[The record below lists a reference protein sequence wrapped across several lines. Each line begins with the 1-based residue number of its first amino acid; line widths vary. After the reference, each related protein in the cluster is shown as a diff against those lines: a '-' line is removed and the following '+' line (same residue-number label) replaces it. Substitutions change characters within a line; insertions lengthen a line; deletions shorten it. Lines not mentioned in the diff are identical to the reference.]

1 MKGLCYNGM
10 NKKQREGLR
19 LEKRKEVF
27 SWIKAILIAVILAF
41 LIRTYIFAPIVV
53 DGESM
58 MPTLQDH
65 ERIVLTKFGT
75 NIDNIDRFDI
85 VVFHA
90 TVDKDYIKRVIGLP
104 GDHIEYKDDT
114 LYINGKAYEEP
125 YLDKYKNQMASGLPL
140 TESFKLEDITGS
152 MTVPEGQLFLMGD
165 NRQNSLDSREIGT
178 ISVDEIVGKANL
190 VYWPI
195 NEIKIVK

>member
-1 MKGLCYNGM
+1 M
-10 NKKQREGLR
+10 
-19 LEKRKEVF
+19 EKSKEVF
-27 SWIKAILIAVILAF
+27 SWVKAIAIAVILAF

-75 NIDNIDRFDI
+75 SIDSIDRFDI

-90 TVDKDYIKRVIGLP
+90 TEDKDYIKRVIGLP
-104 GDHIEYKDDT
+104 GDHIEYRDDT
-114 LYINGKAYEEP
+114 LYINDKKYDEP
-125 YLDKYKNQMASGLPL
+125 YLDEYKEQMAGEPL
-140 TESFKLEDITGS
+140 TGSFTLEEITGG
-152 MTVPEGQLFLMGD
+152 MTVPENQVFVMGD

-178 ISVDEIVGKANL
+178 ISVEEIVGKANL

-195 NEIKIVK
+195 KEFKIVD

>member
-1 MKGLCYNGM
+1 M
-10 NKKQREGLR
+10 
-19 LEKRKEVF
+19 EKRKEVF

-90 TVDKDYIKRVIGLP
+90 TVDKDYIKRVIGL
-104 GDHIEYKDDT
+104 
-114 LYINGKAYEEP
+114 
-125 YLDKYKNQMASGLPL
+125 
-140 TESFKLEDITGS
+140 
-152 MTVPEGQLFLMGD
+152 
-165 NRQNSLDSREIGT
+165 
-178 ISVDEIVGKANL
+178 
-190 VYWPI
+190 
-195 NEIKIVK
+195 

>member
-1 MKGLCYNGM
+1 M
-10 NKKQREGLR
+10 
-19 LEKRKEVF
+19 EKSKEVF
-27 SWIKAILIAVILAF
+27 SWVKAIGIAIILAF

-75 NIDNIDRFDI
+75 SIDSIDRFDI

-90 TVDKDYIKRVIGLP
+90 TEDKDYIKRVIGLP

-114 LYINGKAYEEP
+114 LYINGKKYDEP
-125 YLDKYKNQMASGLPL
+125 YLEEYKELMAGEPL
-140 TESFKLEDITGS
+140 TGSFKLEEVSGS
-152 MTVPEGQLFLMGD
+152 MTVPENQLFVMGD
-165 NRQNSLDSREIGT
+165 NRQNSLDSREIGPV
-178 ISVDEIVGKANL
+178 SVDEIVGKANL

-195 NEIKIVK
+195 KEFKFVE

>member
-1 MKGLCYNGM
+1 M

-19 LEKRKEVF
+19 LENRKEVF

-125 YLDKYKNQMASGLPL
+125 YLDKYKNQMAGVPL

>member
-1 MKGLCYNGM
+1 MSRIKH
-10 NKKQREGLR
+10 KREGLE
-19 LEKRKEVF
+19 LEKSKEVF
-27 SWIKAILIAVILAF
+27 SWVKAIAIAVILAF

-75 NIDNIDRFDI
+75 SIDSIDRFDI

-90 TVDKDYIKRVIGLP
+90 TEDKDYIKRVIGLP

-114 LYINGKAYEEP
+114 LYINDKKYDEP
-125 YLDKYKNQMASGLPL
+125 YLDEYKEQMAGEPL
-140 TESFKLEDITGS
+140 TGSFTLEEQTGS
-152 MTVPEGQLFLMGD
+152 MTVPENQVFVMGD

-178 ISVDEIVGKANL
+178 ISVEQIVGKANL

-195 NEIKIVK
+195 KEFKIVD

>member
-1 MKGLCYNGM
+1 M
-10 NKKQREGLR
+10 
-19 LEKRKEVF
+19 EKRKEVF

-125 YLDKYKNQMASGLPL
+125 YLDKYKNQMTSGVPL

-195 NEIKIVK
+195 NEIKLVN

>member
-1 MKGLCYNGM
+1 M

-125 YLDKYKNQMASGLPL
+125 YLDKYKNQMEAGVPL
-140 TESFKLEDITGS
+140 TESFKLEDISGS

>member
-1 MKGLCYNGM
+1 M

-125 YLDKYKNQMASGLPL
+125 YLDKYKNQMEAGVPL
-140 TESFKLEDITGS
+140 TESFKLEDISGS
-152 MTVPEGQLFLMGD
+152 TTVPEGQLFLMGD

-195 NEIKIVK
+195 NEIKLVK

>member
-1 MKGLCYNGM
+1 M
-10 NKKQREGLR
+10 
-19 LEKRKEVF
+19 EKRKEVF

-125 YLDKYKNQMASGLPL
+125 YLDKYKNQMEAGVPL
-140 TESFKLEDITGS
+140 TESFKLEDISGS
-152 MTVPEGQLFLMGD
+152 TTVPEGQLFLMGD

-195 NEIKIVK
+195 NEIKLVK

>member
-1 MKGLCYNGM
+1 M

-125 YLDKYKNQMASGLPL
+125 YLDKYKNQMTSGVPL

>member
-1 MKGLCYNGM
+1 M
-10 NKKQREGLR
+10 
-19 LEKRKEVF
+19 EKRKEVF

-125 YLDKYKNQMASGLPL
+125 YLDKYKNQMEAGVPL
-140 TESFKLEDITGS
+140 TESFKLEDISGS

>member
-1 MKGLCYNGM
+1 M

-75 NIDNIDRFDI
+75 SIDNIDRFDI

-114 LYINGKAYEEP
+114 LYINGKAYKEP
-125 YLDKYKNQMASGLPL
+125 YLDKYKNQMASGVPL

-152 MTVPEGQLFLMGD
+152 MTVPEDQLFLMGD

>member
-1 MKGLCYNGM
+1 M

-19 LEKRKEVF
+19 LENRKEVF

-125 YLDKYKNQMASGLPL
+125 YLDKYKNQMPSGVPL

>member
-1 MKGLCYNGM
+1 M
-10 NKKQREGLR
+10 
-19 LEKRKEVF
+19 EKRKEVF

-125 YLDKYKNQMASGLPL
+125 YLDKYKNQMTSGVPL